1 MSRFLWTQKQ
11 DVGPSARFGHAMAY
25 DAARQQTLLFGGA
38 DSTGLALRDTWGW
51 DGEFWTQ
58 LSDIGPA
65 ARSEHGLCFDLADN
79 VAFLFGGASGSYF
92 GDSWQ
97 WNGQDW
103 TQVEDSGPSARYGH
117 GLVWDSSRSRAVLF
131 GGENAAAQLLGDTWE
146 WDGQSWTQVE
156 DTGPSARVYAAMAFD
171 PVQKRT
177 IVFGGH
183 GNAGELADTWTWD
196 GSKWTQVQ
204 DIGPSACLRSAMAS
218 SDAASL
224 MYGGLSSAA
233 TNPPPQIFGA
243 SWVYSGGHWTE
254 RQDIG
259 PGARW
264 GHALAY
270 DSARRTFVFFGGAT
284 GIVGSGGALR
294 DDTWEHAET
303 DPPAQTG
310 SGGNTGNSGTPQIVL
325 SPSSAQ
331 AGQQVTVQLIVA
343 PSNAAASFE
352 VAWIRDSRWQAIMN
366 GASPQANDFNLIG
379 AVSIPPQATSAT
391 VTFTVP
397 AVGEAIVVVAA
408 DSQSIVASAD
418 LPA

>member
-1 MSRFLWTQKQ
+1 
-11 DVGPSARFGHAMAY
+11 
-25 DAARQQTLLFGGA
+25 
-38 DSTGLALRDTWGW
+38 
-51 DGEFWTQ
+51 
-58 LSDIGPA
+58 
-65 ARSEHGLCFDLADN
+65 
-79 VAFLFGGASGSYF
+79 
-92 GDSWQ
+92 
-97 WNGQDW
+97 
-103 TQVEDSGPSARYGH
+103 
-117 GLVWDSSRSRAVLF
+117 
-131 GGENAAAQLLGDTWE
+131 
-146 WDGQSWTQVE
+146 
-156 DTGPSARVYAAMAFD
+156 MAFD

-391 VTFTVP
+391 VTFIVP

-418 LPA
+418 LPM